1 MPYTLLAET
10 SGVATF
16 GRERRHRDVVVVVI
30 DVIDWM
36 LNIILIFRPLAK
48 LLVYWLN
55 FITRHCNLKLNYDL
69 RKRSLKSLPLP
80 VGSRVENTA
89 ALCWV
94 SHYGHLCFIRIAY
107 LALQVIKRKTM
118 TVLKAKAGSG

>member
-30 DVIDWM
+30 DVIDVIDWM

-48 LLVYWLN
+48 FLVYWLN
-55 FITRHCNLKLNYDL
+55 FITWHCNLKLNYDL
-69 RKRSLKSLPLP
+69 GKRSLECLSLRQLDLE
-80 VGSRVENTA
+80 S
-89 ALCWV
+89 
-94 SHYGHLCFIRIAY
+94 
-107 LALQVIKRKTM
+107 KTQQ
-118 TVLKAKAGSG
+118 LYAGSLITVIYAS

>member
-30 DVIDWM
+30 DVIDVIDWM

-48 LLVYWLN
+48 FLVYWLN
-55 FITRHCNLKLNYDL
+55 FITWHCNLKLNYDL

-89 ALCWV
+89 AFLSLRSSMLYKNCQLGFA
-94 SHYGHLCFIRIAY
+94 SHKKENYD
-107 LALQVIKRKTM
+107 
-118 TVLKAKAGSG
+118 SS